1 MKAASAALLRC
12 PRCYAD
18 RTLTLTAT
26 QADDVEVREGALT
39 CGACGGAFAVTAGI
53 ADLLYDPP
61 EFVAREAAG
70 LERFAE
76 VMRADGWDRE
86 RILALPNAPDGYW
99 AAQAEAISSLLEAVP
114 LRPGARIVDIGANVG
129 WATNIFAARGLEAI
143 AVDIAMVELQ
153 GLRTAQYY
161 LDEGVY
167 FERIRTVMFD
177 LAIAS
182 ESVDYVFCCQVL
194 HHNDGPHLRR
204 TLREIHRVLRPG
216 GKLLVINDQ
225 LKFPLNLKRGHDS
238 TEVAQFEGNEQ
249 VHFFHEYYVA
259 ARRAGF
265 RVWVRRPGV
274 NVPLPRPAWRRKLA
288 LANRLLVTGDANLN
302 LVATKADR

>member
-12 PRCYAD
+12 PRCHAD

-114 LRPGARIVDIGANVG
+114 LRPGARIVDVGANVG

-143 AVDIAMVELQ
+143 AVDIAMVSCR
-153 GLRTAQYY
+153 G
-161 LDEGVY
+161 
-167 FERIRTVMFD
+167 
-177 LAIAS
+177 
-182 ESVDYVFCCQVL
+182 C
-194 HHNDGPHLRR
+194 GPL
-204 TLREIHRVLRPG
+204 
-216 GKLLVINDQ
+216 
-225 LKFPLNLKRGHDS
+225 S
-238 TEVAQFEGNEQ
+238 TTSTSGCTSSGSG
-249 VHFFHEYYVA
+249 
-259 ARRAGF
+259 R
-265 RVWVRRPGV
+265 
-274 NVPLPRPAWRRKLA
+274 
-288 LANRLLVTGDANLN
+288 
-302 LVATKADR
+302 